1 MLRHDRKLD
10 KSPRE
15 GTNQRESHRTEMIH
29 CRTGTWQDS
38 GKCDIILPDI
48 ILNRFP
54 WVWIR
59 DWTMN
64 KNKSVLF
71 VFLASVC
78 FSTGGLFIKLI
89 PWSALAINGARN
101 LIGAA
106 VIGIYL
112 LVTGHRIVISSRV
125 LVGML
130 SMIGVTTFFAMANK
144 LTTAANTIV
153 LQFTAPVFVILF
165 MAAVYRQKPDRVDLI
180 VCFLV
185 LLGVVLFF
193 IDGIRAGTLL
203 GNVLAVLSGICYAGV
218 FMMNTGE
225 KADAIS
231 SCFLGQLAAGL
242 IFTPL
247 CFRETDFSMPVMAA
261 VIALGVIQVGG
272 AYILLSIGIRNTPP
286 VTASLITGMEP
297 ILNPLLVAA
306 FYGERITTLSVIGC
320 VIVVCSILAYN
331 VWLARRKRETVE

>member
-1 MLRHDRKLD
+1 MGEQVERPEKA
-10 KSPRE
+10 
-15 GTNQRESHRTEMIH
+15 GN
-29 CRTGTWQDS
+29 
-38 GKCDIILPDI
+38 
-48 ILNRFP
+48 NRQA
-54 WVWIR
+54 
-59 DWTMN
+59 
-64 KNKSVLF
+64 VLF

-78 FSTGGLFIKLI
+78 FSTGGLFIKMI

-106 VIGIYL
+106 MIGIYL
-112 LVTGHRIVISSRV
+112 IVSRHRLVFSRQV
-125 LVGML
+125 FIGAV
-130 SMIGVTTFFAMANK
+130 SMIGVTTLFALANK

-165 MAAVYRQKPDRVDLI
+165 MAVFYHQRPGRTDLT

-193 IDGIRAGTLL
+193 VDGIRAGNLL
-203 GNVLAVLSGICYAGV
+203 GNILAILSGICYAGV

-242 IFTPL
+242 IMTPL
-247 CFRETDFSMPVMAA
+247 CLNETDFSLRTLAA
-261 VIALGVIQVGG
+261 ILALGTVQVGG
-272 AYILLSIGIRNTPP
+272 AYILFSIGIRRTPP
-286 VTASLITGMEP
+286 VTASLITGLEP
-297 ILNPLLVAA
+297 IMNPLLVAV
-306 FYGERITTLSVIGC
+306 FYGEHISALAITGA

-331 VWLARRKRETVE
+331 VWLARKKPA

>member
-1 MLRHDRKLD
+1 MK
-10 KSPRE
+10 
-15 GTNQRESHRTEMIH
+15 
-29 CRTGTWQDS
+29 
-38 GKCDIILPDI
+38 
-48 ILNRFP
+48 NRP
-54 WVWIR
+54 A
-59 DWTMN
+59 
-64 KNKSVLF
+64 LF

-78 FSTGGLFIKLI
+78 FSTGGLFIKLV
-89 PWSALAINGARN
+89 PWSPLAINGARN

-112 LVTGHRIVISSRV
+112 LITGHRVVFSRRV
-125 LVGML
+125 LVGAL
-130 SMIGVTTFFAMANK
+130 SMIGVTTLFAVANK

-165 MAAVYRQKPDRVDLI
+165 MAAIYRQRPGRVDLT

-193 IDGIRAGTLL
+193 VDGIRAGNLL

-225 KADAIS
+225 NADAIS

-242 IFTPL
+242 LLTPL
-247 CFRETDFSMPVMAA
+247 CFRETDFSLPVTAA
-261 VIALGVIQVGG
+261 VLALGVVQVGG
-272 AYILLSIGIRNTPP
+272 AYILFSIGIRHTPP

-297 ILNPLLVAA
+297 IMNPLLVAA
-306 FYGERITTLSVIGC
+306 FYGEEVTTLSVIGC
-320 VIVVCSILAYN
+320 VIVVCSIIAYN
-331 VWLARRKRETVE
+331 IWLARRKGNESVSQTGG